1 MQITTVDPAAGHV
14 LAELHELVSASYRI
28 DRPHRPPPVLAETTV
43 DWTIGY
49 CGAELAGLQARL
61 DGRLAGYAAISLP
74 MADNTFS
81 AELEIVVHPELRRHG
96 IGRDLAAAARDRIT
110 SYGRKVAIGTALAGS
125 PGARFA
131 VAVGAAAQQDRFRNV
146 LYLDSLDSA
155 AVAAG
160 LAEAR
165 RRAAGYSLEYLTGP
179 IPAACLA
186 DTAALYDVVN
196 DAPHESEALE
206 DEVWTG
212 DRVAAEDRWRA
223 ARGET
228 VCTILARSDATGEP
242 AGMTRLAVRAAG
254 DLALQLETA
263 VARPHRGR
271 RLGYLLK
278 ASMLGWLGEHAPQ
291 ARRISTFNA
300 VTNAHMIAVN
310 EALGFVPVE
319 RWTFYELAMSP
330 LGQPPSDGY

>member
-1 MQITTVDPAAGHV
+1 MEITTVDPAAGHV
-14 LAELHELVSASYRI
+14 ITELHELVSASYRV

-49 CGAELAGLQARL
+49 CGAELDGLQARL
-61 DGRLAGYAAISLP
+61 DGRLAGYAAISMP
-74 MADNTFS
+74 VADNTAT
-81 AELEIVVHPELRRHG
+81 AELEIVVHPEFRRRG
-96 IGRDLAAAARDRIT
+96 VGAALAAASRNRLGG
-110 SYGRKVAIGTALAGS
+110 YGRKVAIGTACAGS

-131 VAVGAAAQQDRFRNV
+131 VSVNAAVQQDRFRNI

-160 LAEAR
+160 LARAR
-165 RRAAGYSLEYLTGP
+165 QRAAGYSLEYLAGP
-179 IPAACLA
+179 IPAARLA

-196 DAPHESEALE
+196 DAPHESQAFE

-212 DRVAAEDRWRA
+212 DRVAAEDQWRA

-228 VCTILARSDATGEP
+228 VCTILARNDATAEP

-291 ARRISTFNA
+291 VHRISTFNA
-300 VTNAHMIAVN
+300 ATNAHMIAVN

-319 RWTFYELAMSP
+319 RWTFYELAI
-330 LGQPPSDGY
+330 